1 MTADTVVIELRKRYI
16 KVNWIRDSTG
26 IMHARLM
33 AEKDNP
39 RADVL
44 FAMAATSML
53 TMDKLGIF
61 VPYTPKGA
69 EKLDARYRDARP
81 PAH

>member
-1 MTADTVVIELRKRYI
+1 
-16 KVNWIRDSTG
+16 
-26 IMHARLM
+26 MHARLM

-44 FAMAATSML
+44 FAMAAASMDEL
-53 TMDKLGIF
+53 DMFI
-61 VPYTPKGA
+61 PYTPKGA
-69 EKLDARYRDARP
+69 DKLDKRYRDVRS